1 MKDLLE
7 KYPILPAPMEGVMR
21 PAVINAC
28 NLLELTPVWITP
40 FFRVTEHIP
49 KARELTKFMAPFMAG
64 KVPVIV
70 QLMGTRADNLAGTA
84 KLALELGASGI
95 DLNCG
100 CPSGQ
105 VVAHGAGAGALREV
119 EKTARIIEA
128 IRQSIGNGFFSV
140 KTRLG
145 FDNVEEA
152 ARFLPLWENAGA
164 VDLFTL
170 HYRTAREG
178 YRTVAGR
185 TERLQTARNY
195 VKNAMV
201 FGNGDLQ
208 TVDEAKLMMQEC
220 NMQGALIGRAF
231 WRDPAIL
238 RNYYCPEKSLDPIEA
253 PHQLW
258 QILSEQPYG
267 SDGWTLG
274 SAIEMASLILGPLSP
289 EASALKKSHS
299 TKKAAAKH

>member
-1 MKDLLE
+1 MKELLK

-21 PAVINAC
+21 VAVIKAC

-49 KARELTKFMAPFMAG
+49 KARELAKFMEPFLAG
-64 KVPVIV
+64 NVPVIV
-70 QLMGTRADNLAGTA
+70 QLMGTRAENLAGAA
-84 KLALELGASGI
+84 KLVMELGAAGI

-105 VVAHGAGAGALREV
+105 VVAHGAGAGSLREV

-152 ARFLPLWENAGA
+152 ARFLPLWENAGD

-185 TERLQTARNY
+185 NERLLAARQY
-195 VKNAMV
+195 IKKAMV

-208 TVDEAKLMMQEC
+208 SVDETFSMMQDC
-220 NMQGALIGRAF
+220 TLQGALIGRAF
-231 WRDPAIL
+231 WRNPAIL
-238 RNYYCPEKSLDPIEA
+238 RNHYMPGKALSATEA
-253 PHQLW
+253 PHKLW
-258 QILSEQPYG
+258 QILSEHPYG
-267 SDGWTLG
+267 TEGWTLG

-299 TKKAAAKH
+299 TKKAAAK

>member
-7 KYPILPAPMEGVMR
+7 KYPVLPAPMEGVMR
-21 PAVINAC
+21 PAVIKAC
-28 NLLELTPVWITP
+28 NMLELTPIWITP

-49 KARELTKFMAPFMAG
+49 KARELAKFMEPFVAG
-64 KVPVIV
+64 NVPVIV
-70 QLMGTRADNLAGTA
+70 QLMGTRAENIAGAA
-84 KLALELGASGI
+84 KVVMDLGAVGI

-105 VVAHGAGAGALREV
+105 VVAHGAGAGSLREV

-128 IRQSIGNGFFSV
+128 VRQSIGNAFFSV

-145 FDNVEEA
+145 FENTDEA
-152 ARFLPLWENAGA
+152 QKFLPMWENAGE

-208 TVDEAKLMMQEC
+208 TVDEARLMMQEC
-220 NMQGALIGRAF
+220 NLQGALIGRAF

-238 RNYYCPEKSLDPIEA
+238 RNYYCPEKALDAAEA
-253 PHQLW
+253 PRKLW
-258 QILSEQPYG
+258 QILSELPYG
-267 SDGWTLG
+267 TEGWTLG

>member
-1 MKDLLE
+1 MKEVLK
-7 KYPILPAPMEGVMR
+7 KYSILPAPMEGVMR
-21 PAVINAC
+21 PAVIEAC
-28 NLLELTPVWITP
+28 NILELTPVWITP

-49 KARELTKFMAPFMAG
+49 KARELAKFMEPFLAG

-70 QLMGTRADNLAGTA
+70 QLMGTRAENIAGAA
-84 KLALELGASGI
+84 KVVLDLGAAGI

-105 VVAHGAGAGALREV
+105 VVAHGAGAGSLREV

-128 IRQSIGNGFFSV
+128 VRGSIGNAFFSV

-145 FDNVEEA
+145 FENTEEA
-152 ARFLPLWENAGA
+152 QKFLPMWENAGD

-185 TERLQTARNY
+185 NERLQQARQY
-195 VKNAMV
+195 LKKAMV

-208 TVDEAKLMMQEC
+208 SVDETLDMMQEC
-220 NMQGALIGRAF
+220 SLQGALIGRAF

-238 RNYYCPEKSLDPIEA
+238 RNYYMPEKALSSAEA
-253 PHQLW
+253 PQKLW
-258 QILSEQPYG
+258 QILSEHPYG
-267 SDGWTLG
+267 TGGWTLG
-274 SAIEMASLILGPLSP
+274 SAIEMASLILGPNSP
-289 EASALKKSHS
+289 EAMKLKNSH
-299 TKKAAAKH
+299 AKR